1 MEIGRIK
8 DTKPKNSA
16 EKSLPNA
23 PAPYRDSLKE
33 EVEKWKARVQKLL
46 VPDTPPI
53 DIEDRNGQSKEII
66 TSELTDECW
75 KDAKRNSDADVLP
88 KRPKKES
95 EADDV
100 NSAEKFR
107 RKTDEFP
114 TSNEVVNCPQTDTIS
129 TDLPL
134 TSKSTKSSDDL
145 QRIEPT
151 DMPPIDPSY
160 DDTSTFDVQGDA
172 TYGNVREN
180 IRLNTRLKTP
190 LDAYFSERMNELVER
205 IRRNLC
211 KVFEK
216 WINDSNG
223 WNKYISIVLFQSKT
237 PMNDAYEGN
246 HDQSLDYYGKSPW
259 FSSQKLEL

>member
-8 DTKPKNSA
+8 DTKSKNSA

-23 PAPYRDSLKE
+23 PAPYRVSLKE

-46 VPDTPPI
+46 VSDTPPI

-66 TSELTDECW
+66 TSEL
-75 KDAKRNSDADVLP
+75 P
-88 KRPKKES
+88 KQPKKES

-100 NSAEKFR
+100 NPAEKFR

-114 TSNEVVNCPQTDTIS
+114 TSNEVVNCSQTDMIS
-129 TDLPL
+129 TDLSL

-172 TYGNVREN
+172 TYGNDRRN
-180 IRLNTRLKTP
+180 TRLKIRLKTP
-190 LDAYFSERMNELVER
+190 LNAYFLEKMNELVER
-205 IRRNLC
+205 FRRILC
-211 KVFEK
+211 KALEK
-216 WINDSNG
+216 WINDSTE
-223 WNKYISIVLFQSKT
+223 WDKYISLVLSRRKT
-237 PMNDAYEGN
+237 PMNNACEVN
-246 HDQSLDYYGKSPW
+246 RDQSLDHYGKSPW
-259 FSSQKLEL
+259 FSSQELEI